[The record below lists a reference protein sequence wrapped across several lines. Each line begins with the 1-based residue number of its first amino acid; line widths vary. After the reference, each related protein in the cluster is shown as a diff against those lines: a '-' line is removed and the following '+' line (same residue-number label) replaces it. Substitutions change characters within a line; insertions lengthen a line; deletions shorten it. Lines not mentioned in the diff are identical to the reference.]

1 MLWFLQPL
9 GFWGNFLHY
18 PTWNPAWVGKVKWLW
33 RQVVAFVATS
43 ASVMELWRSCSI
55 FFDSCACIFPFQR
68 LLSLSPASKMPC
80 QEVANMTDQQV
91 AGIIFFCLNNIQSAP
106 VGWDSQ
112 QYIALSLGAWL
123 GELLRHCHDGL
134 WRSALGW
141 GRGNS
146 RQSISTPERLVFM
159 KRLRGSQH
167 QGQRWYIILQD
178 LQILFKDSANLAKEC
193 STWPTTAL
201 NTGGSTRQK
210 LTSLALAENWW
221 DDNFSF
227 YNTVQLHY

>member
-1 MLWFLQPL
+1 MTPL
-9 GFWGNFLHY
+9 SVLFHS
-18 PTWNPAWVGKVKWLW
+18 
-33 RQVVAFVATS
+33 S
-43 ASVMELWRSCSI
+43 ASFLWVLPAKCLVKKLPIWQTNRLKELFSSALTI
-55 FFDSCACIFPFQR
+55 YSQR
-68 LLSLSPASKMPC
+68 L
-80 QEVANMTDQQV
+80 
-91 AGIIFFCLNNIQSAP
+91 
-106 VGWDSQ
+106 WDSQ

-146 RQSISTPERLVFM
+146 RQSIASPKRHVFM
-159 KRLRGSQH
+159 IRLWGTQH

-221 DDNFSF
+221 DKFLF
-227 YNTVQLHY
+227 YNTFQLHY